1 MKNQDQTNSINDEI
15 DLADLFL
22 ILFKS
27 KYIIIV
33 VTLIFALF
41 SIMYSLSVP
50 NKYTSSAT
58 LSIIE
63 DKNSSSKSLL
73 SGYSSIASIAGI
85 NLSSQN
91 SVDKTSLAISTINS
105 RIFFKNLLKSQD
117 ILPNILAAIDFDN
130 VEKLI
135 IYDEE
140 IYDPVKKNWKSY
152 GHKNKPSYID
162 GYKAYRNIVKIEQ
175 DKNSNIIY
183 ISVSHVSPIFSHDL
197 LVTIIDEL
205 NNIIKFNDFKE
216 STNALNYLNNQ
227 LEQPIQNNI
236 KEAINEL
243 ISAQLE
249 TQMLSNIRD
258 EYIVRAID
266 PPFIPEEKSE
276 PNRALIC
283 IIITLIGFLSAVF
296 YSFIRHHYHYKYT
309 EKNS

>member
-1 MKNQDQTNSINDEI
+1 MKSQDETNTNNDEI
-15 DLADLFL
+15 NLVDLFL

-33 VTLIFALF
+33 VTSIFALF
-41 SIMYSLSVP
+41 SILYSLSIP

-63 DKNSSSKSLL
+63 DKNSSGKSLL
-73 SGYSSIASIAGI
+73 SGFSSIASIAGI

-91 SVDKTSLAISTINS
+91 SVDKTSLVISTINS
-105 RIFFKNLLKSQD
+105 RIFFKNLLKSKD

-130 VEKLI
+130 IGKLI
-135 IYDEE
+135 IYNEE
-140 IYDPVKKNWKSY
+140 IYDPVKKNWKSF
-152 GHKNKPSYID
+152 GHKNKPSYLD
-162 GYKAYRNIVKIEQ
+162 GYKAYRNLVNIEQ

-205 NNIIKFNDFKE
+205 NNLTKLNDFKE
-216 STNALNYLNNQ
+216 STEALNYLNNQ
-227 LEQPIQNNI
+227 LEQPIPNNT

-243 ISAQLE
+243 ILIQIE
-249 TQMLSNIRD
+249 TQMLSDIRD

-283 IIITLIGFLSAVF
+283 IIITLIGFFSAAF
-296 YSFIRHHYHYKYT
+296 YSFIRHHYNYKYT

>member
-1 MKNQDQTNSINDEI
+1 MKKQDHTKSINDEI
-15 DLADLFL
+15 DLVDLFL

-33 VTLIFALF
+33 VTSIFALF
-41 SIMYSLSVP
+41 SIIYSLSLP
-50 NKYTSSAT
+50 NKYTSNAT

-63 DKNSSSKSLL
+63 DNNSSSKSLL
-73 SGYSSIASIAGI
+73 SGYSNIASIAGI
-85 NLSSQN
+85 NISSQN
-91 SVDKTSLAISTINS
+91 SVDKTSLVISTINS

-117 ILPNILAAIDFDN
+117 ILPNILAAIDFN
-130 VEKLI
+130 NIEKLI

-152 GHKNKPSYID
+152 GHKNKPSYLD
-162 GYKAYRNIVKIEQ
+162 GYKAYRDLVKIEQ

-197 LVTIIDEL
+197 LVNIIDEL
-205 NNIIKFNDFKE
+205 NNLIKFNDFKE
-216 STNALNYLNNQ
+216 STDALNYLNNQ

-236 KEAINEL
+236 KEAINGL

-249 TQMLSNIRD
+249 TQMLSDIRD

-296 YSFIRHHYHYKYT
+296 YSFISHHYNKYT